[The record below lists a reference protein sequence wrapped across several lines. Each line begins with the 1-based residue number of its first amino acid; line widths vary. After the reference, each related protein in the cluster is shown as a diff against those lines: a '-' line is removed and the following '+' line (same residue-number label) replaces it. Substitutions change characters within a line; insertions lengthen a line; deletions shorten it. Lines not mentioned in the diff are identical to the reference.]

1 MTTADGTTTNA
12 ADASDM
18 RGAAT
23 TADVSTTTTTT
34 ATAADVTSTATATT
48 TAAAAASSAPHE
60 LEIAANGW

>member
-1 MTTADGTTTNA
+1 MTTADGTTTDA

-23 TADVSTTTTTT
+23 TADVSTTTT

-48 TAAAAASSAPHE
+48 PPPPPPPLRTSWTSRSMVR
-60 LEIAANGW
+60 